1 MSSSPLQRTHD
12 IMSALAGLADRMD
25 LALRKSDLDKI
36 ARLKV
41 ENVPAIS
48 DEMAEKIRRADTL
61 TLKNLD
67 DIRRSRAMHNIVAI
81 KHRQ

>member
-1 MSSSPLQRTHD
+1 METKKAVLRNND
-12 IMSALAGLADRMD
+12 IISLGQH
-25 LALRKSDLDKI
+25 
-36 ARLKV
+36 RLKV

-67 DIRRSRAMHNIVAI
+67 DVRRSRAMHNIVAI